1 MSEKNTSRSGG
12 ERKSSV
18 RTPKKKVFISWSR
31 PYSKKI
37 ALALKY
43 TLEKEIFRGTGLQ
56 CFVSDVDIASGEDWW
71 NKIKKELKS
80 SGMGI
85 LCVTKQN
92 VKEPWIFFEGGAL
105 VANNVSTIPLLI
117 SCDLK
122 ALEHSPFNS
131 KECVQFYEE
140 NKFLKMISDINE
152 KLKLL
157 PLVKEQ
163 LDALSKE
170 AYRKLKDSLKNELDD
185 LKKSR
190 FFNEKYIYP
199 NSISTV
205 NKDTVYIS
213 APMSSILEDDE
224 YKEQRAFLLQ
234 LADILKKEMSF
245 RNIICPAIRIS
256 DRDRFD
262 GNTKA
267 IRENFS
273 NLKQVDHLIILYP
286 HQSPTSTLIE
296 AGYGIALTKQILI
309 FYKEG
314 LPYMLE
320 EAGETIS
327 HVRTFKYNNFDEIKK
342 YLSKNGKML
351 FNQEL
356 DE

>member
-1 MSEKNTSRSGG
+1 MRLKEKSLDNIGREKDLNEKNTSRSGG

-18 RTPKKKVFISWSR
+18 RAPKKKIFISWSR

-43 TLEKEIFRGTGLQ
+43 TLEEEIFRGTGLQ

-152 KLKLL
+152 KL
-157 PLVKEQ
+157 
-163 LDALSKE
+163 
-170 AYRKLKDSLKNELDD
+170 
-185 LKKSR
+185 
-190 FFNEKYIYP
+190 
-199 NSISTV
+199 
-205 NKDTVYIS
+205 
-213 APMSSILEDDE
+213 
-224 YKEQRAFLLQ
+224 
-234 LADILKKEMSF
+234 
-245 RNIICPAIRIS
+245 
-256 DRDRFD
+256 
-262 GNTKA
+262 
-267 IRENFS
+267 
-273 NLKQVDHLIILYP
+273 
-286 HQSPTSTLIE
+286 
-296 AGYGIALTKQILI
+296 
-309 FYKEG
+309 
-314 LPYMLE
+314 
-320 EAGETIS
+320 
-327 HVRTFKYNNFDEIKK
+327 
-342 YLSKNGKML
+342 
-351 FNQEL
+351 
-356 DE
+356 

>member
-1 MSEKNTSRSGG
+1 MRRSSA
-12 ERKSSV
+12 KI
-18 RTPKKKVFISWSR
+18 PKKKIFISWSR
-31 PYSKKI
+31 TYSKKI

-43 TLEKEIFRGTGLQ
+43 TLEKEIFSGSGLQ

-71 NKIKKELKS
+71 NKIKKELKN

-85 LCVTKQN
+85 LCVTKEN

-105 VANNVSTIPLLI
+105 IANNVSTIPLLI
-117 SCDLK
+117 SCDLR
-122 ALEHSPFNS
+122 AVEHSPFNS
-131 KECVQFYEE
+131 KECIQFYEE
-140 NKFLKMISDINE
+140 NKFIKMISDINE
-152 KLKLL
+152 NLKLF
-157 PLVKEQ
+157 PLNKEQ
-163 LDALSKE
+163 LDILSRE
-170 AYRKLKDSLKNELDD
+170 AYRKLKNCLKDVLDD

-199 NSISTV
+199 NTISTV
-205 NKDTVYIS
+205 NKETVYIS
-213 APMSSILEDDE
+213 APMSSILNDDE
-224 YKEQRAFLLQ
+224 YKKQREFLLQ
-234 LADILKKEMSF
+234 LAEILKDEMGF

-256 DRDRFD
+256 NRDRFD

-273 NLKQVDHLIILYP
+273 NLKQVDHLIVLYS
-286 HQSPTSTLIE
+286 HQIPTSILIE
-296 AGYGIALTKQILI
+296 TGYGIALTKQILI

-327 HVRTFKYNNFDEIKK
+327 HIRTFKYNEFEEIEK
-342 YLSKNGKML
+342 YLLKNGKTL